1 MAPAKR
7 YKVILDSHV
16 VYSGPW
22 RTSDVVYKSCSSLLV
37 LLDKYFVGEKP
48 VLVLAFDI

>member
-7 YKVILDSHV
+7 YKVLVGSDV

-22 RTSDVVYKSCSSLLV
+22 RTAEIVYASISKAFEFVHTATVVT
-37 LLDKYFVGEKP
+37 
-48 VLVLAFDI
+48 LAFDL

>member
-7 YKVILDSHV
+7 YKVLVGSDV

-22 RTSDVVYKSCSSLLV
+22 RTAEIVYASVSKALYFANSATVVT
-37 LLDKYFVGEKP
+37 
-48 VLVLAFDI
+48 LAFDL